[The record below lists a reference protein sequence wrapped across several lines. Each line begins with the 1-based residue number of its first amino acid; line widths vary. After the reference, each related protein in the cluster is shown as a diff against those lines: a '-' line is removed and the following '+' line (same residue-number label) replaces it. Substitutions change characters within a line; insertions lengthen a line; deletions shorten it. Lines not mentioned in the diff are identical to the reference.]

1 MPDTIAPLPSGQ
13 FYQTRLG
20 CYDEMLDDR
29 KSILPHWQ
37 SFFDAVEKMGAA
49 ELELRRQEAQRLL
62 RENGVTYTVYSDN
75 RNLNRPWQLDPIPLL
90 ISAQEWSAI
99 ERGLKQRAEL
109 LNLIFRDLYGKQL
122 LLKKGRLPAE
132 LVYSH
137 QGFLPPCVGSLSE
150 TERLTIYAANLARGP
165 NGRMWVLN
173 DHSQAP
179 SGIGYS
185 LENRSV
191 MVRVM
196 ADLFRES
203 HVQRFTGFF
212 NCLQKSLAQSAPHN
226 KDDPHIVVLTPGPLN
241 ETYFEHAY
249 LASQLGFTLA
259 QGEDL
264 TVRDGKVWLR
274 TLAGLQAVDVLV
286 RRVDDSYCDP
296 LELRSSSHLGIAGL
310 LQAVRCGNV
319 GIANPLG
326 SSILENQGLLAF
338 LPGLCR
344 YLLNEDLL
352 LPSVATWWCGQD
364 KEREFVIKN
373 LSRLT
378 IKSINRNSANP
389 VIFGNTLTQ
398 AEIDDLQ
405 QKIRAKPY
413 LYLGQEQ
420 ITFSTVPSLGDGRI
434 EARHSILRCF
444 AVAAEGSYQL
454 MPGGLTRVAA
464 DKHQVTVSNQS
475 GALSKDTW
483 VLAEQQSFD
492 NQTLVGQNLAV
503 PAITEPLSSRAAD
516 NLFWVGRHFERVLST
531 VRLLRITRNK
541 QVNHLAADDRV
552 DSPCLQVML
561 RAVTHLTGTYPGF
574 TGQEKLSLPK
584 QQQEITSLLKDAQ
597 RNGTIAASIQNFF
610 HAALNIRDL
619 WSQDTWH
626 CIDAIRD
633 YWQDQVIANGDLRF
647 QPSIHLRELSIRLA
661 AFIGLTAESMTRES
675 GWVMLQLGRK
685 LERSLALIALLRATV
700 VQKRSAPEQGSI
712 LEAVLLTTDSL
723 SIYQRRYRSVIRLPM
738 LLELLLQ
745 DHSHPY
751 SLAFQ
756 LQHISDL
763 IGNLPKPYQKNQLN
777 RQERLILK
785 AFTDL
790 RLCEIADLL
799 DEEDSGVFDHLDGL
813 LANTADL
820 LMQMSDSIAQTY
832 FNHVPPVQQLMPT
845 RLEEL
850 L

>member
-1 MPDTIAPLPSGQ
+1 MSDTIAPIPSGQ
-13 FYQTRLG
+13 YYQTRLG
-20 CYDEMLDDR
+20 SYDEMLDDR
-29 KSILPHWQ
+29 KLILPHWQ
-37 SFFDAVEKMGAA
+37 NFFAAVEKMGAL

-62 RENGVTYTVYSDN
+62 RENGVTYTVYGDH

-90 ISAQEWSAI
+90 ISAAEWATI
-99 ERGLKQRAEL
+99 EQGLKQRAEL

-122 LLKKGRLPAE
+122 LLKKARLPAE
-132 LVYSH
+132 LIYAH
-137 QGFLPPCVGSLSE
+137 QGFLLPCVGSLTE
-150 TERLTIYAANLARGP
+150 MERLTIYAANLARGP

-191 MVRVM
+191 MMRVM

-203 HVQRFTGFF
+203 HVQRFSGFI
-212 NCLQKSLAQSAPHN
+212 NCLQQSLAQSAPHN
-226 KDDPHIVVLTPGPLN
+226 KDDPRIVVLTPGPLN

-274 TLAGLQAVDVLV
+274 TLTGLQAVDVLL

-296 LELRSSSHLGIAGL
+296 LELRSSSRLGIAGL
-310 LQAVRCGNV
+310 LQAARLGNV

-338 LPGLCR
+338 LPSLCR

-364 KEREFVIKN
+364 KERNFVIN
-373 LSRLT
+373 NISRLT

-389 VIFGNTLTQ
+389 VIFGNALSK
-398 AEIDDLQ
+398 AEIDELQ
-405 QKIRAKPY
+405 RKIRAKPH
-413 LYLGQEQ
+413 LFLGQEQ
-420 ITFSTVPSLGDGRI
+420 ITFSTVPSLSDAHI

-444 AVAAEGSYQL
+444 AVAAESGYQL

-464 DKHQVTVSNQS
+464 DKDQVTVSNQS

-483 VLAEQQSFD
+483 VLAEEQSID
-492 NQTLVGQNLAV
+492 SPMPAMQNLIV
-503 PAITEPLSSRAAD
+503 PTITEPLSSRAAD
-516 NLFWVGRHFERVLST
+516 NLFWVGRYFERVLGT
-531 VRLLRITRNK
+531 VRLLRVIHNK
-541 QVNHLAADDRV
+541 QVNHLSARDGDDF
-552 DSPCLQVML
+552 SCLQVML
-561 RAVTHLTGTYPGF
+561 RAVTHLTGTYPGL
-574 TGQEKLSLPK
+574 TIQEMLALAR
-584 QQQEITSLLKDAQ
+584 QQQEISSLLKDAQ
-597 RNGTIAASIQNFF
+597 RNGTIAANIRNFF
-610 HAALNIRDL
+610 DAALNVRDL

-633 YWQDQVIANGDLRF
+633 YWQDQVIANRDLHF
-647 QPSIHLRELSIRLA
+647 QPSVHLSELSIRLG

-700 VQKRSAPEQGSI
+700 VQQRPAAEQGPI

-745 DHSHPY
+745 DNSHPY

-756 LQHISDL
+756 LQHLSDL
-763 IGNLPKPYQKNQLN
+763 IGKLPKAYQQNRLN

-785 AFTDL
+785 AHTNL
-790 RLCEIADLL
+790 RLCEIIDLV
-799 DEEDSGVFDHLDGL
+799 DDQDSGVFDHLDRL
-813 LANTADL
+813 LADTADL
-820 LMQMSDSIAQTY
+820 LVEMSDSIAQTY
-832 FNHVPPVQQLMPT
+832 FNHVPPVHQLMPT